1 MSILIIVAT
10 VLGVLIL
17 FTLVKK
23 LIKWMIIFA
32 TLLILTLVGGYLF
45 LSGDGSMTEGVL
57 PQDLQQEVNTLRSNT
72 NQAIQEKA
80 TETKDKA
87 VLKANQVTEEATKK
101 MKEGIEQ
108 AVDESKKSI
117 EKSVQE
123 AFSGTDKSAENTDN
137 DTENPTTDSN
147 TTPKL
152 NEGDATPE

>member
-1 MSILIIVAT
+1 MSILIIVAG
-10 VLGVLIL
+10 VLGALIL

-32 TLLILTLVGGYLF
+32 TLLILTIIGGYLF

-57 PQDLQQEVNTLRSNT
+57 PEEVQQEVNTLRSNT

-87 VLKANQVTEEATKK
+87 MLKANQVTEEATKK

-123 AFSGTDKSAENTDN
+123 AFSGTEKSTENTEN
-137 DTENPTTDSN
+137 GTENPATDAA
-147 TTPKL
+147 TTPAST
-152 NEGDATPE
+152 EDDATSE